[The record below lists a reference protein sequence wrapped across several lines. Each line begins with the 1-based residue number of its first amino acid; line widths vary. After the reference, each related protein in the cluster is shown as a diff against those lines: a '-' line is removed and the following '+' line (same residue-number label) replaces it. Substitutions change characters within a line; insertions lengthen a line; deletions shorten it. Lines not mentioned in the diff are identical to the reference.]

1 MTLRAR
7 VTQRIRFTAGLG
19 RLSAFLETHPDLPI
33 GDTME
38 GTFPVGPG
46 TLKERIAEADN
57 IAAAWGATT
66 KWRNGY
72 YMAERRLGSGQ
83 LVQELH
89 FAPVI
94 TRPDAGGDTDAV
106 YPQAS

>member
-7 VTQRIRFTAGLG
+7 VTQRIRYTASL
-19 RLSAFLETHPDLPI
+19 RRFIAFLDAHPDLPM

-38 GTFPVGPG
+38 GTFTVGPG
-46 TLKERIAEADN
+46 TFGERKAAADS
-57 IAAAWGATT
+57 IAAALEATT

-72 YMAERRLGSGQ
+72 YMAERRTGQ
-83 LVQELH
+83 FVREFH
-89 FAPVI
+89 FVPVI
-94 TRPDAGGDTDAV
+94 MRPDAGGDTDAV